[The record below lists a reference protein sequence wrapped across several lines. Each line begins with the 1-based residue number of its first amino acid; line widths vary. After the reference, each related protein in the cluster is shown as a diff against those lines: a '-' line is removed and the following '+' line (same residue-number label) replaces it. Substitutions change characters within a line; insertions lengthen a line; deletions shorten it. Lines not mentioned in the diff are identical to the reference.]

1 MKVMEIETKHY
12 QLQNILTK
20 FDHIDEKCVMDLKSE
35 NIENMIGDKADKVME
50 EKPFKPMF
58 YRYQTGLETSLKGSK
73 FVFDSAHLLHC

>member
-1 MKVMEIETKHY
+1 MH
-12 QLQNILTK
+12 
-20 FDHIDEKCVMDLKSE
+20 LKSE